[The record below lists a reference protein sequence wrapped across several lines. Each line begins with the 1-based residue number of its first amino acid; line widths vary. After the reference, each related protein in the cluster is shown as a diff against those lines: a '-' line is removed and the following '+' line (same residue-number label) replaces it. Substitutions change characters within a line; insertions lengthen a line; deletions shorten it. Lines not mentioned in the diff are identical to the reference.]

1 MAFGSGSIDKNCAAL
16 ATSQN
21 LFAMGSRLA
30 ACKVIVT
37 TKAAKDAGVTLAD
50 CMIVPIQRSVSL
62 QTPPVAVQPIQVTVN
77 VPPAPAVQLVYLTPP
92 QIAPVVA
99 PKPLGDVKPRS
110 AKHIAKP
117 CKVTPAL
124 AQPMEK

>member
-1 MAFGSGSIDKNCAAL
+1 
-16 ATSQN
+16 
-21 LFAMGSRLA
+21 MGSRLA

-37 TKAAKDAGVTLAD
+37 TKAAKDAGVTMDD
-50 CMIVPIQRSVSL
+50 CMTVAQRQAPVVIA
-62 QTPPVAVQPIQVTVN
+62 PPVAQPEPVQVSVYFETAPVPQVT
-77 VPPAPAVQLVYLTPP
+77 
-92 QIAPVVA
+92 PVVA